1 LYFYSIQVRSNT
13 PKSFKTLLEKLK
25 ANSSNPNRILA
36 LEEIDE
42 IGHFEDYDALP
53 MYKPELDE
61 ILNLYMRRE
70 SGTTTS
76 SQSTE
81 MGIDHCIAPLVYDA
95 KLVDGDKPFVKM
107 VS

>member
-1 LYFYSIQVRSNT
+1 MRSNT

-42 IGHFEDYDALP
+42 IGHFEDYDTLP
-53 MYKPELDE
+53 MYQTELDE
-61 ILNLYMRRE
+61 ILNLYARRE

-76 SQSTE
+76 SQSAE
-81 MGIDHCIAPLVYDA
+81 FGIDHYIAPLTHDA
-95 KLVDGDKPFVKM
+95 KITDGDKPFVKM
-107 VS
+107 VT